1 MQNAMAGVD
10 VPSNENSTV
19 AMQET
24 EPHQPS
30 AATSSSGKIT
40 GTNVFSPKIC

>member
-1 MQNAMAGVD
+1 MAGAE
-10 VPSNENSTV
+10 ENATV

-40 GTNVFSPKIC
+40 RTSVYLKIG